1 MKSKAGSLSG
11 LTKLINPLQDISR
24 TDKRYKPSISERIA
38 LQYLQRRK
46 REREERKNITNN
58 YMPINLTS

>member
-38 LQYLQRRK
+38 LQYLQK
-46 REREERKNITNN
+46 REREKKGRILQTT
-58 YMPINLTS
+58 ICL

>member
-38 LQYLQRRK
+38 LQVPSEK
-46 REREERKNITNN
+46 SEREERKNITNN